1 MCGAYTVINNPF
13 VNTMTEMLGVG
24 QVETR
29 NIRVPASTVQII
41 NTVHGERQLVDAK
54 WWLML
59 NPDGKPNYK
68 YSTFNSRYDKL
79 FSSNLTKGLY
89 AKSRCIFPATGIIE
103 GQDKK
108 YHYIEPK
115 TGALALGGI
124 CKHYK
129 IGEDW
134 ITTASIIT
142 CPGNPKLEN
151 IHKKSIP
158 LMLDYHDSELIN
170 AWLDS
175 GIPGDAF
182 SDLLTN
188 KITIDLIAT
197 PIVGARKLEPRGEQ
211 ILLTAD

>member
-1 MCGAYTVINNPF
+1 MSVF
-13 VNTMTEMLGVG
+13 SSMTEMLGVG

-41 NTVHGERQLVDAK
+41 NNVHGERQLVDAK

-79 FSSNLTKGLY
+79 FSSNLTIGLF

-124 CKHYK
+124 CKHYM

-158 LMLDYHDSELIN
+158 LMLDYQDSDLIN

-175 GIPGDAF
+175 VIPGDAF
-182 SDLLTN
+182 TDLLTN
-188 KITIDLIAT
+188 KITTDLIAS
-197 PIVGARKLEPRGEQ
+197 PIIGARNLELNGEQ
-211 ILLTAD
+211 INIQKDV